1 MPTQSAP
8 LRVAISGCHRMTTP
22 VLGSHNWASAFAAV
36 PDTTVVAVFDYGA
49 DTREQFLACWQETW
63 GEVPAY
69 DDYGRMLAE
78 VRPDIVCIATRTTM
92 HAEQIEAAVDA
103 GARGILT
110 DRPLAPSLAEAD
122 RIFQACRRSGVPMA
136 LGLERRWNV
145 RYRKLQQLLS
155 DGLIGDVTC
164 VALFGNASLVY
175 NGCQLYTPALSLAG
189 NPEPVWA
196 MGLLD
201 DLTDEPPDSRRRQD
215 PSGRGWVGLSNG
227 VHLSVSPEGG
237 RRPSF
242 TVLGSEGRLDI
253 LNDTRLVY
261 HWELNSRSGTLGS
274 KPRIVDLPSD
284 SEPFAA
290 GKAAVRDL
298 ANAVRTGG
306 NTALDTLEATHVTE
320 IGFAIHASS
329 DAGGARVEIPVVDRA
344 LRVEGPPDG
353 NELP

>member
-1 MPTQSAP
+1 
-8 LRVAISGCHRMTTP
+8 
-22 VLGSHNWASAFAAV
+22 
-36 PDTTVVAVFDYGA
+36 
-49 DTREQFLACWQETW
+49 
-63 GEVPAY
+63 
-69 DDYGRMLAE
+69 
-78 VRPDIVCIATRTTM
+78 M

-122 RIFQACRRSGVPMA
+122 RIFQACRRTGVPMA
-136 LGLERRWNV
+136 LGLMRRWDE

-164 VALFGNASLVY
+164 VAVFGNTSLVY
-175 NGCQLYTPALSLAG
+175 NGCQLYAPALSLAG
-189 NPEPVWA
+189 DPEPVWA

-201 DLTDEPPDSRRRQD
+201 DLSEEPPDSRRRQD

-227 VHLSVSPEGG
+227 AHLSVSPEGAKG
-237 RRPSF
+237 PAF

-253 LNDTRLVY
+253 LNDTRQVY
-261 HWELNSRSGTLGS
+261 HWELDARSGTLGS
-274 KPRIVDLPSD
+274 QPRIIDLPPE

-298 ANAVRTGG
+298 AHAVRTGG
-306 NTALDTLEATHVTE
+306 KTALDTPEAAHVTE

-329 DAGGARVEIPVVDRA
+329 GAGGVRVEIPVVDRA

-353 NELP
+353 NELR